1 MFKCSNENPVPLNG
15 VMDVCPITRKQISD
29 PFSDGTLHFQC
40 GHFAEESAVISLLAY
55 TDLTTVCKCPLCRKP
70 LKFFKDGRL
79 FAAKP
84 NEKPLRFRFRRY
96 NFEIFATEYPIDRI
110 RNLLSLK
117 ENMKILMGGK
127 SLVNDADLL
136 AAEGKVIVMGEQ
148 IGLKNV
154 TSPGQLAPIP
164 EIIVNTGKEM
174 MNWMSLFVLYFLAMI
189 KNLVHI
195 FALFFKSLVPGAGDV
210 S

>member
-1 MFKCSNENPVPLNG
+1 
-15 VMDVCPITRKQISD
+15 
-29 PFSDGTLHFQC
+29 
-40 GHFAEESAVISLLAY
+40 
-55 TDLTTVCKCPLCRKP
+55 

>member
-1 MFKCSNENPVPLNG
+1 
-15 VMDVCPITRKQISD
+15 
-29 PFSDGTLHFQC
+29 
-40 GHFAEESAVISLLAY
+40 
-55 TDLTTVCKCPLCRKP
+55 
-70 LKFFKDGRL
+70 
-79 FAAKP
+79 
-84 NEKPLRFRFRRY
+84 
-96 NFEIFATEYPIDRI
+96 
-110 RNLLSLK
+110 
-117 ENMKILMGGK
+117 MGGK